1 MSTLG
6 WVHFLSCLVA
16 LAAGAVVILLRKGTR
31 WHRTWGHLYVWS
43 MAVVLISALSIYDM
57 TGRAGP
63 FHVAAVVGGLTLVA
77 GLYTVLA
84 RRPRK
89 SWMEAHAI
97 WMSWSYIGLCAAAAA
112 ESLSRFVMPRIAGML
127 EREALWGAFWASVGL
142 ATFVVVGIGWWL
154 VKTRMAGALARTP
167 HSIRA
172 DREALGDG
180 GVDVNDRAESGAS
193 VG

>member
-1 MSTLG
+1 MSALG
-6 WVHFLSCLVA
+6 WVHFLACIVA
-16 LAAGAVVILLRKGTR
+16 LAAGAVVVLIPKGTR

-43 MAVVLISALSIYDM
+43 MAVVLFSALSIYDM

-63 FHVAAVVGGLTLVA
+63 FHVAAVVGAITLVA
-77 GLYTVLA
+77 GMYAVLR

-112 ESLSRFVMPRIAGML
+112 ESLSRFVMPRIAEVL
-127 EREALWGAFWASVGL
+127 EREAWWGAFWASVGL

-154 VKTRMAGALARTP
+154 VKTRLSGALERTPQAMRAERQRLRREEEART
-167 HSIRA
+167 
-172 DREALGDG
+172 
-180 GVDVNDRAESGAS
+180 GATVS
-193 VG
+193 